1 MKHLILTAAVGLLFF
16 SCSEEVD
23 NGEDIVS
30 QDPNTEESSNPTDST
45 NSTNST
51 TKSTSAS
58 NGYTYNVVLNDSG
71 NEWGYQLFQGNNMV
85 IKQMHIPAIQ
95 GNYGFE
101 TKEKAEIAA
110 QFVLNKLENN
120 IFPQAISPKE
130 LDSLGVLPENL

>member
-1 MKHLILTAAVGLLFF
+1 MKHLILTAAVGLLLF

-23 NGEDIVS
+23 NGEDIVR
-30 QDPNTEESSNPTDST
+30 QDLNTEESSKPTD
-45 NSTNST
+45 STNST
-51 TKSTSAS
+51 TKSTSTS

-120 IFPQAISPKE
+120 IFPPAISPEE

>member
-1 MKHLILTAAVGLLFF
+1 MKHLILTAAVGLLLF

-23 NGEDIVS
+23 NGEDIVR
-30 QDPNTEESSNPTDST
+30 QDLNTEESSKPTD
-45 NSTNST
+45 STNST

-120 IFPQAISPKE
+120 IFPPAISPEE

>member
-1 MKHLILTAAVGLLFF
+1 MKHLILTAAVGLLLF

-30 QDPNTEESSNPTDST
+30 QDPNTEESSNPTD
-45 NSTNST
+45 STNST

-120 IFPQAISPKE
+120 IFPPAISPEE

>member
-1 MKHLILTAAVGLLFF
+1 MKHLILTAAVGLLLF

-23 NGEDIVS
+23 NGEDIVR
-30 QDPNTEESSNPTDST
+30 QDLNTEESSKPTD
-45 NSTNST
+45 STNST

-120 IFPQAISPKE
+120 IFPPAISPKE

>member
-1 MKHLILTAAVGLLFF
+1 MKHLILTAAVGLLLF

-30 QDPNTEESSNPTDST
+30 QDPNTEESSNPTD
-45 NSTNST
+45 STNST

-120 IFPQAISPKE
+120 IFPPAISPKE

>member
-23 NGEDIVS
+23 NGEDIVR
-30 QDPNTEESSNPTDST
+30 QDLNTEESSKPTD
-45 NSTNST
+45 STNST

-120 IFPQAISPKE
+120 IFPPAISPKE

>member
-1 MKHLILTAAVGLLFF
+1 MKHLILTAAVGLLLF

-23 NGEDIVS
+23 NGEDIVR
-30 QDPNTEESSNPTDST
+30 QDLNTEESSKPTD
-45 NSTNST
+45 STNST

-85 IKQMHIPAIQ
+85 IKQMYIPAIQ

-120 IFPQAISPKE
+120 IFPPAISPKE

>member
-1 MKHLILTAAVGLLFF
+1 MKHLILTAAVGLLLF

-30 QDPNTEESSNPTDST
+30 QDPNTEESSNPTD
-45 NSTNST
+45 STNST

-85 IKQMHIPAIQ
+85 IKQMYIPAIQ

-120 IFPQAISPKE
+120 IFPPAISPKE